1 LRSKQHYVPPCA
13 AAELH
18 QSLTWAWWL
27 LEWIPKRTKYEDW
40 PDRTKLDGFYIPCG
54 EPRMIENV
62 TVRQLIHQ
70 SVLDRMRLVPDYK
83 PVNFP
88 KDYDVEPWPCPPG
101 ADPAAAAQQPT
112 V

>member
-1 LRSKQHYVPPCA
+1 
-13 AAELH
+13 
-18 QSLTWAWWL
+18 
-27 LEWIPKRTKYEDW
+27 
-40 PDRTKLDGFYIPCG
+40 
-54 EPRMIENV
+54 MIENA

-88 KDYDVEPWPCPPG
+88 KDYDVEPWPYPLG
-101 ADPAAAAQQPT
+101 ADPAAAAQPT